1 MYFDENV
8 VFLRKDHQ
16 LKDMGNYIT
25 SIHVNR
31 IYHLENLDIF
41 LSPEKK
47 QHLLL
52 TGKNGSGKT
61 SLMDAIMRFI
71 DNIYKDKILAFLNYE
86 KNYENLVQTLEKH
99 KDNGDAE
106 NVAKYETY
114 VDNSRKKIQ
123 TLYGEVKVS
132 FNEITKLMKSID
144 EGRFI
149 VAYYTDRRWPKFV
162 EHDQPRKP
170 DMMMKDIKQ
179 SKVDQFLDL
188 LTHYQLQTAFA
199 QLKDDERR
207 VSSIGKWFAGI
218 EKIFRELFQDPALK
232 LDFDSDNYRFYF
244 VTEGKRFKFTELS
257 AGYSAALDII
267 SDLIFKMQ
275 DKDRLVDTFNK
286 EGIVLIDEVET
297 HLHLELQRQ
306 ILPLLT
312 SVFPNIQ
319 FIVSTH
325 SPFVLSSIKNAV
337 AYDLERHEVI
347 GDLTD
352 YSYESLA
359 EGYFGVKTSSVEIET
374 RINRLEEL
382 FKRKNELDIAEQDEL
397 VRLQENFEQLPEL
410 IAPSLKSKYYEI
422 ARKYS
427 K

>member
-1 MYFDENV
+1 MSNFITAIRVNQI
-8 VFLRKDHQ
+8 FH
-16 LKDMGNYIT
+16 LKDLYIP
-25 SIHVNR
+25 
-31 IYHLENLDIF
+31 
-41 LSPEKK
+41 LSAEKR

-61 SLMDAIMRFI
+61 SLLNAIMRFI
-71 DNIYKDKILAFLNYE
+71 ETIYADKSLSFLNYQQSLQNFNNTVE
-86 KNYENLVQTLEKH
+86 LF
-99 KDNGDAE
+99 
-106 NVAKYETY
+106 
-114 VDNSRKKIQ
+114 RKKGDLSNSIAYEGYKKQ
-123 TLYGEVKVS
+123 VEQEIDALYGEVNVLFKD
-132 FNEITKLMKSID
+132 ITELSKSID
-144 EGRFI
+144 ERRFI
-149 VAYYTDRRWPKFV
+149 VAYYNDRRWPNFV

-170 DMMMKDIKQ
+170 DMTSKKIRV

-199 QLKDDERR
+199 QLKENEKK
-207 VSSIGKWFAGI
+207 VSDIGRWFAGI
-218 EKIFRELFQDPALK
+218 EKIFRDLFEDPNLELE
-232 LDFDSDNYRFYF
+232 FDSDNYRFYF
-244 VTEGKRFKFTELS
+244 VTKGKRFKFTELS

-275 DKDRLVDTFNK
+275 DADKLVDVYDK
-286 EGIVLIDEVET
+286 AGIVLIDEVET

-325 SPFVLSSIKNAV
+325 SPFVLSSVKDAV
-337 AYDLERHEVI
+337 AYDMERHEVI

-359 EGYFGVKTSSVEIET
+359 EGYFGVRTSSVEIET
-374 RINRLEEL
+374 RLARLEDLLGRE
-382 FKRKNELDIAEQDEL
+382 ESLDIAEKDEL
-397 VRLQENFEQLPEL
+397 GRLIEDFEQLSEL

-422 ARKYS
+422 IRKYQH
-427 K
+427 

>member
-1 MYFDENV
+1 MSNF
-8 VFLRKDHQ
+8 
-16 LKDMGNYIT
+16 IT
-25 SIHVNR
+25 SIHINK
-31 IYHLENLDIF
+31 IFHLENLDIPV
-41 LSPEKK
+41 SAGKR

-61 SLMDAIMRFI
+61 SLMNAIMEFI
-71 DNIYKDKILAFLNYE
+71 EKIYADKPLQFLDYDKTLKSFNE
-86 KNYENLVQTLEKH
+86 TLEQYKQQ
-99 KDNGDAE
+99 GDAG
-106 NVAKYETY
+106 NVAKYESYIRTWEQQK
-114 VDNSRKKIQ
+114 RA
-123 TLYGEVKVS
+123 LYGKVDVK
-132 FNEITKLMKSID
+132 FKDITKLAKEID

-149 VAYYTDRRWPKFV
+149 VAYYNDKRWPNFV

-170 DMMMKDIKQ
+170 DMEMKGIKT

-199 QLKDDERR
+199 QLKDNEKR

-218 EKIFRELFQDPALK
+218 EKIFQELFEDPNLY
-232 LDFDSDNYRFYF
+232 LDFDSDNYKFYF
-244 VTEGKRFKFTELS
+244 VTNGKRFKFTELS

-275 DKDRLVDTFNK
+275 GTDRLVDVYDK

-325 SPFVLSSIKNAV
+325 SPFVLSSIKDAV
-337 AYDLERHEVI
+337 AYDMERHEVI

-359 EGYFGVKTSSVEIET
+359 EGYFGVKTNSVEIEV
-374 RINRLEEL
+374 RLERLEEL
-382 FKRKNELDIAEQDEL
+382 LKKDGELDVAEKDEL
-397 VRLQENFEQLPEL
+397 NRLQSDFEKLPEL
-410 IAPSLKSKYYEI
+410 VAPSLKGKYFEI
-422 ARKYS
+422 TRKYQR
-427 K
+427 

>member
-1 MYFDENV
+1 MS
-8 VFLRKDHQ
+8 
-16 LKDMGNYIT
+16 NYIT
-25 SIHVNR
+25 SIHVNQ
-31 IYHLENLDIF
+31 IFHLKDLNIPVSTD
-41 LSPEKK
+41 KK

-61 SLMDAIMRFI
+61 SLMNAMMEFIEKVYVDKNLEFLDYDKNLKYVNDALKQ
-71 DNIYKDKILAFLNYE
+71 YK
-86 KNYENLVQTLEKH
+86 QQ
-99 KDNGDAE
+99 GDAA
-106 NVAKYETY
+106 NIVKYEEM
-114 VDNSRKKIQ
+114 VKIWEHKKED
-123 TLYGEVKVS
+123 LYGKVDVK
-132 FNEITKLMKSID
+132 FKDITKLARDID

-149 VAYYTDRRWPKFV
+149 VAYYNDKRWPNFV

-170 DMMMKDIKQ
+170 DMNMKGIKT

-199 QLKDDERR
+199 QLKDNEKR
-207 VSSIGKWFAGI
+207 VSSIGKWFMGI
-218 EKIFRELFQDPALK
+218 EEIFQKLFEDPK
-232 LDFDSDNYRFYF
+232 LHLEFDSDNYKFYF
-244 VTEGKRFKFTELS
+244 VTNGKRFKFTELS

-275 DKDRLVDTFNK
+275 STDKLVDIYDK

-325 SPFVLSSIKNAV
+325 SPFVLSSIKDAV
-337 AYDLERHEVI
+337 AYDMERHEVI

-359 EGYFGVKTSSVEIET
+359 EGYFGVKTNSVEIEV
-374 RINRLEEL
+374 RLERLEEL
-382 FKRKNELDIAEQDEL
+382 LKKGGGLDVSDKDEL
-397 VRLQENFEQLPEL
+397 NRLKSDFEKLPEL
-410 IAPSLKSKYYEI
+410 VAPSLKGKYFEI
-422 ARKYS
+422 IRKYQR
-427 K
+427 

>member
-1 MYFDENV
+1 MNNF
-8 VFLRKDHQ
+8 
-16 LKDMGNYIT
+16 IT
-25 SIHVNR
+25 SIHINQ
-31 IYHLENLDIF
+31 IFHLKDLDIVI
-41 LSPEKK
+41 SEKSK

-61 SLMDAIMRFI
+61 SLMNAIMEFLEI
-71 DNIYKDKILAFLNYE
+71 ACSGDYPNKGKVNVLLNNNTAFPQDIE
-86 KNYENLVQTLEKH
+86 
-99 KDNGDAE
+99 D
-106 NVAKYETY
+106 
-114 VDNSRKKIQ
+114 
-123 TLYGEVKVS
+123 
-132 FNEITKLMKSID
+132 
-144 EGRFI
+144 GRFI
-149 VAYYTDRRWPKFV
+149 VAYYNDRRWPNFV

-170 DMMMKDIKQ
+170 DMTMKGIQ
-179 SKVDQFLDL
+179 VSKVDQFLDL

-199 QLKDDERR
+199 QLKENEKR
-207 VSSIGKWFAGI
+207 VSAIGKWFDSI
-218 EKIFRELFQDPALK
+218 EKIFQELFEDANLH
-232 LDFDSDNYRFYF
+232 LDFDSDNYKFYF
-244 VTEGKRFKFTELS
+244 VTNGKRFKFTELS

-275 DKDRLVDTFNK
+275 DKDKVVDVFDK

-337 AYDLERHEVI
+337 AYDMERHEII

-359 EGYFGVKTSSVEIET
+359 EGYFGVRTNSVEIE
-374 RINRLEEL
+374 
-382 FKRKNELDIAEQDEL
+382 
-397 VRLQENFEQLPEL
+397 VRLDRFEQLLKKEDNLDVAEKDELDRLLADFENLPEL
-410 IAPSLKSKYYEI
+410 VAPSLKGKYYQI
-422 ARKYS
+422 CRKYH
-427 K
+427 KQNKGRK

>member
-1 MYFDENV
+1 MS
-8 VFLRKDHQ
+8 
-16 LKDMGNYIT
+16 NYIT
-25 SIHVNR
+25 SIHINQ
-31 IYHLENLDIF
+31 IFHLKDLDIPM
-41 LSPEKK
+41 SSEKK

-61 SLMDAIMRFI
+61 SLMNAIMEFI
-71 DNIYKDKILAFLNYE
+71 EKIYADKNLNFLSLKKQLEGTQQYLE
-86 KNYENLVQTLEKH
+86 HVRKTDDKSQIAQSEGNLKSVRHQI
-99 KDNGDAE
+99 D
-106 NVAKYETY
+106 
-114 VDNSRKKIQ
+114 S
-123 TLYGEVKVS
+123 LYGKVDVS
-132 FNEITKLMKSID
+132 MKDLTCLRKDID

-149 VAYYTDRRWPKFV
+149 IAYYNDRRWPNFV

-170 DMMMKDIKQ
+170 DMALKDIKT

-199 QLKDDERR
+199 QLKDNEKR
-207 VSSIGKWFAGI
+207 VSAIGKWFSGI
-218 EKIFRELFQDPALK
+218 EKIFQDLFEDPQLH
-232 LDFDSDNYRFYF
+232 LDFDSDNYKFYF
-244 VTEGKRFKFTELS
+244 VTKGKRFKFTELS

-275 DKDRLVDTFNK
+275 GTDKLVDVYDK

-325 SPFVLSSIKNAV
+325 SPFVLSSVKDAV

-359 EGYFGVKTSSVEIET
+359 EGYFGVKTNSVEIEV
-374 RINRLEEL
+374 RLERLEEL
-382 FKRKNELDIAEQDEL
+382 LKKENLDVAEKDEL
-397 VRLQENFEQLPEL
+397 NRLQSDFERLPEL
-410 IAPSLKSKYYEI
+410 VAPSLKGKYYEI
-422 ARKYS
+422 TRKYQR
-427 K
+427 

>member
-1 MYFDENV
+1 MS
-8 VFLRKDHQ
+8 
-16 LKDMGNYIT
+16 NYIT
-25 SIHVNR
+25 SIHVNQ
-31 IYHLENLDIF
+31 IFHLKDLNIPVSTD
-41 LSPEKK
+41 KK

-61 SLMDAIMRFI
+61 SLMNAMMEFIEKVYVDKNLEFLDYDKNLKYVNDALKQ
-71 DNIYKDKILAFLNYE
+71 YK
-86 KNYENLVQTLEKH
+86 QQ
-99 KDNGDAE
+99 GDAA
-106 NVAKYETY
+106 NIVKYEEM
-114 VDNSRKKIQ
+114 VKIWEHKKED
-123 TLYGEVKVS
+123 LYGKVDVK
-132 FNEITKLMKSID
+132 FKDITKLARDID

-149 VAYYTDRRWPKFV
+149 VAYYNDKRWPNFV

-170 DMMMKDIKQ
+170 DMNMKGIKT

-199 QLKDDERR
+199 QLKDNEKR
-207 VSSIGKWFAGI
+207 VSSIGKWFMGI
-218 EKIFRELFQDPALK
+218 EEIFQKLFEDPK
-232 LDFDSDNYRFYF
+232 LHLEFDSDNYKFYF
-244 VTEGKRFKFTELS
+244 VTNGKRFKFTELS

-275 DKDRLVDTFNK
+275 STDKLVDIYDK

-319 FIVSTH
+319 FVVSTH
-325 SPFVLSSIKNAV
+325 SPFVLSSIKDAV
-337 AYDLERHEVI
+337 AYDMERHEVI

-359 EGYFGVKTSSVEIET
+359 EGYFGVKTNSVEIEV
-374 RINRLEEL
+374 RLERLEEL
-382 FKRKNELDIAEQDEL
+382 LKKGGGLDVSDKDEL
-397 VRLQENFEQLPEL
+397 NRLKSDFEKLPEL
-410 IAPSLKSKYYEI
+410 VAPSLKGKYFEMFVSE
-422 ARKYS
+422 R
-427 K
+427 

>member
-1 MYFDENV
+1 MSNF
-8 VFLRKDHQ
+8 
-16 LKDMGNYIT
+16 IT
-25 SIHVNR
+25 SIHINQ
-31 IYHLENLDIF
+31 IFHLKDLDIP
-41 LSPEKK
+41 LSSECR

-61 SLMDAIMRFI
+61 SLLNAIMEFI
-71 DNIYKDKILAFLNYE
+71 DKIYKDKDMKFMSYHKHLNSCKETLDRYRKTNDSVEIIKSE
-86 KNYENLVQTLEKH
+86 KNVHFWEEQIE
-99 KDNGDAE
+99 
-106 NVAKYETY
+106 
-114 VDNSRKKIQ
+114 S
-123 TLYGEVKVS
+123 LYGKLEVKYKD
-132 FNEITKLMKSID
+132 ITKLAKDID

-149 VAYYTDRRWPKFV
+149 VAYYNDRRWPQFV

-170 DMMMKDIKQ
+170 DMTLKGIQ
-179 SKVDQFLDL
+179 TSKVDQFLDL

-199 QLKDDERR
+199 QLKDNEKR

-218 EKIFRELFQDPALK
+218 EKIFQDLFDDSNLK
-232 LDFDSDNYRFYF
+232 LEFDSDNYKFYF
-244 VTEGKRFKFTELS
+244 KTNGKRFKFTELS

-275 DKDRLVDTFNK
+275 DKDKLVDVYDK

-306 ILPLLT
+306 IMPLLT

-319 FIVSTH
+319 FIISTH
-325 SPFVLSSIKNAV
+325 SPFVLNSVKNAV
-337 AYDLERHEVI
+337 AYDMERHKVI

-359 EGYFGVKTSSVEIET
+359 EGYFGVRTSSVEIET
-374 RINRLEEL
+374 RIDRLEEL
-382 FKRKNELDIAEQDEL
+382 LKRQDEL
-397 VRLQENFEQLPEL
+397 NIVEKDELRRLMEDFESLPEL

-422 ARKYS
+422 IRIYHK
-427 K
+427 

>member
-1 MYFDENV
+1 MS
-8 VFLRKDHQ
+8 
-16 LKDMGNYIT
+16 NYIT
-25 SIHVNR
+25 SIHVNQ
-31 IYHLENLDIF
+31 IFHLKDLNIPVSTD
-41 LSPEKK
+41 KK

-61 SLMDAIMRFI
+61 SLMNAMMEFIEKVYVDKNLEFLDYDKNLKYVNDALKQ
-71 DNIYKDKILAFLNYE
+71 YK
-86 KNYENLVQTLEKH
+86 QQ
-99 KDNGDAE
+99 GDAA
-106 NVAKYETY
+106 NIVKYEEM
-114 VDNSRKKIQ
+114 VKIWEHKKED
-123 TLYGEVKVS
+123 LYGKVDVK
-132 FNEITKLMKSID
+132 FKDITKLARDID

-149 VAYYTDRRWPKFV
+149 VAYYNDKRWPNFV

-170 DMMMKDIKQ
+170 DMNMKGIKT

-199 QLKDDERR
+199 QLKDNEKR
-207 VSSIGKWFAGI
+207 VSSIGKWFMGI
-218 EKIFRELFQDPALK
+218 EEIFQKLFEDPK
-232 LDFDSDNYRFYF
+232 LHLEFDSDNYKFYF
-244 VTEGKRFKFTELS
+244 VTNGKRFKFTELS

-275 DKDRLVDTFNK
+275 STDKLVDIYDK

-319 FIVSTH
+319 FVVSTH
-325 SPFVLSSIKNAV
+325 SPFVLSSIKDAV
-337 AYDLERHEVI
+337 AYDMGRHEVI

-359 EGYFGVKTSSVEIET
+359 EGYFGVKTNSVEIEV
-374 RINRLEEL
+374 RLERLEEL
-382 FKRKNELDIAEQDEL
+382 LKKGGGLDVSDKDEL
-397 VRLQENFEQLPEL
+397 NRLKSDFEKLPEL
-410 IAPSLKSKYYEI
+410 VAPSLKGKYFEMFVSE
-422 ARKYS
+422 R
-427 K
+427 

>member
-1 MYFDENV
+1 
-8 VFLRKDHQ
+8 
-16 LKDMGNYIT
+16 LK
-25 SIHVNR
+25 
-31 IYHLENLDIF
+31 NLDIPI
-41 LSPEKK
+41 SEEKK

-61 SLMDAIMRFI
+61 SLMNAIMEFI
-71 DNIYKDKILAFLNYE
+71 EIIYIDKDLQFLSIQ
-86 KNYENLVQTLEKH
+86 KNLDSCKQALERSKKANDRAGVAQFDDLV
-99 KDNGDAE
+99 
-106 NVAKYETY
+106 KYWEQQL
-114 VDNSRKKIQ
+114 DS
-123 TLYGEVKVS
+123 LYGKVTVS
-132 FNEITKLMKSID
+132 MKELTSLRKD
-144 EGRFI
+144 VNEGRFI
-149 VAYYTDRRWPKFV
+149 IAYYNDRRWPKFV

-170 DMMMKDIKQ
+170 DMSLNDIKT

-199 QLKDDERR
+199 QLKDNEKR
-207 VSSIGKWFAGI
+207 VSSIGKWFSGI
-218 EKIFRELFQDPALK
+218 EKIFQELFEDPQLH
-232 LDFDSDNYRFYF
+232 LDFDSDNYKFYF
-244 VTEGKRFKFTELS
+244 VTKGKRFKFTELS

-275 DKDRLVDTFNK
+275 GPNKLVDVYDK

-325 SPFVLSSIKNAV
+325 SPFVLSSIKDAV

-347 GDLTD
+347 GDLTN

-359 EGYFGVKTSSVEIET
+359 EGYFGVKTNSVEIEV
-374 RINRLEEL
+374 RLDRFEEL
-382 FKRKNELDIAEQDEL
+382 LRKNHLDIAEADEL
-397 VRLQENFEQLPEL
+397 KRLQADFESLPEL
-410 IAPSLKSKYYEI
+410 VAPSLKGKYYEI
-422 ARKYS
+422 TRKYQH
-427 K
+427 

>member
-1 MYFDENV
+1 MSNF
-8 VFLRKDHQ
+8 
-16 LKDMGNYIT
+16 IT
-25 SIHVNR
+25 SIHVNQ
-31 IYHLENLDIF
+31 IFHLKDLDIN
-41 LSPEKK
+41 LSGDKM

-61 SLMDAIMRFI
+61 SLMNAIIEFI
-71 DNIYKDKILAFLNYE
+71 EKVYADKNLSFLDYKKNLEVFKQARERYKQKGDEGRVLQYE
-86 KNYENLVQTLEKH
+86 GYIKTAEQNL
-99 KDNGDAE
+99 
-106 NVAKYETY
+106 
-114 VDNSRKKIQ
+114 SS
-123 TLYGEVKVS
+123 LYGKVAVT
-132 FNEITKLMKSID
+132 FKDITKLAKDID

-149 VAYYTDRRWPKFV
+149 VAYYNDKRWPNFV

-170 DMMMKDIKQ
+170 DMNRKGISV

-199 QLKDDERR
+199 QLKENEKR

-218 EKIFRELFQDPALK
+218 EKIFRDLFEDQDLH
-232 LDFDSDNYRFYF
+232 LDFDSDNYKFYF
-244 VTEGKRFKFTELS
+244 ITKGKRFKFTELS

-275 DKDRLVDTFNK
+275 DNGKLVDVYDK

-325 SPFVLSSIKNAV
+325 SPFVLNSVKNAV
-337 AYDLERHEVI
+337 AYDMERHQVI

-359 EGYFGVKTSSVEIET
+359 EGYFGVNTSSVEIET
-374 RINRLEEL
+374 RIYRLEDL
-382 FKRKNELDIAEQDEL
+382 LRRKETLDVAEKDEL
-397 VRLQENFEQLPEL
+397 KRLQGDFEQLPEL
-410 IAPSLKSKYYEI
+410 IAPSLKGKYYEI
-422 ARKYS
+422 TRKYQ
-427 K
+427 

>member
-1 MYFDENV
+1 MSNF
-8 VFLRKDHQ
+8 
-16 LKDMGNYIT
+16 IT
-25 SIHVNR
+25 SIHINQ
-31 IYHLENLDIF
+31 IFHLKDLDIA
-41 LSPEKK
+41 LSENKR

-52 TGKNGSGKT
+52 TGRNGSGKT
-61 SLMDAIMRFI
+61 SLMNAIMEFI
-71 DNIYKDKILAFLNYE
+71 EKVYADKNCEFLDYE
-86 KNYENLVQTLEKH
+86 KHLHDTKQALEVK
-99 KDNGDAE
+99 KSKGDKKE
-106 NVAKYETY
+106 IVKYEGY
-114 VDNSRKKIQ
+114 VKNWEQTVNS
-123 TLYGEVKVS
+123 LYGKVKVS
-132 FNEITKLMKSID
+132 FSDVTRLAKDID

-149 VAYYTDRRWPKFV
+149 VAYYNDRRWPNFV

-170 DMMMKDIKQ
+170 DMNLKNIKT

-199 QLKDDERR
+199 QLKDNEKR

-218 EKIFRELFQDPALK
+218 EKIFQQLFEDPQLH
-232 LDFDSDNYRFYF
+232 LDFDSDNYKFYF
-244 VTEGKRFKFTELS
+244 VTQGKRFKFTELS

-275 DKDRLVDTFNK
+275 GTDNLVDVYDK

-319 FIVSTH
+319 FVVSTH
-325 SPFVLSSIKNAV
+325 SPFVLNSIKDAV
-337 AYDLERHEVI
+337 AYDMERHEVI

-359 EGYFGVKTSSVEIET
+359 EGYFGVKTNSVEIEV
-374 RINRLEEL
+374 RLERLEEL
-382 FKRKNELDIAEQDEL
+382 LKKGDALDVAEKDEMKRLQADFENLSEL
-397 VRLQENFEQLPEL
+397 V
-410 IAPSLKSKYYEI
+410 APSLKGKYYEI
-422 ARKYS
+422 SRKYQQ
-427 K
+427 

>member
-1 MYFDENV
+1 MSNYIKSIHINQIF
-8 VFLRKDHQ
+8 H
-16 LKDMGNYIT
+16 LKD
-25 SIHVNR
+25 
-31 IYHLENLDIF
+31 LDIPV
-41 LSPEKK
+41 STDKK

-61 SLMDAIMRFI
+61 SLMNAMMKFIENVYSDKSLQFLDYDKRLKTVNDA
-71 DNIYKDKILAFLNYE
+71 
-86 KNYENLVQTLEKH
+86 LEQYRRQ
-99 KDNGDAE
+99 GDAA
-106 NVAKYETY
+106 NIVKYEELTKMWGH
-114 VDNSRKKIQ
+114 KKEV
-123 TLYGEVKVS
+123 LYGKVDVK
-132 FNEITKLMKSID
+132 FNDITKLAKEID

-149 VAYYTDRRWPKFV
+149 VAYYSDKRWPNFV

-170 DMMMKDIKQ
+170 DMDMKGIKT

-199 QLKDDERR
+199 QLKDNEKR

-218 EKIFRELFQDPALK
+218 EKIFQELFEDPKLY
-232 LDFDSDNYRFYF
+232 LDFDSDNYKFYF
-244 VTEGKRFKFTELS
+244 VTNGKRFKFTELS

-275 DKDRLVDTFNK
+275 GTDRLVDVYDK

-325 SPFVLSSIKNAV
+325 SPFVLSSIKDAV
-337 AYDLERHEVI
+337 AYDMERHEVI

-359 EGYFGVKTSSVEIET
+359 EGYFGVKTNSVEIEV
-374 RINRLEEL
+374 RLERLEEL
-382 FKRKNELDIAEQDEL
+382 LKKGGDLDVAEKDEL
-397 VRLQENFEQLPEL
+397 TRLQSDFEKLPEL
-410 IAPSLKSKYYEI
+410 VAPSLKGKYFEI
-422 ARKYS
+422 TRKYQR
-427 K
+427 